1 MLLMEPATTPP
12 MSGRRAQAARNDQ
25 RILEAARA
33 VFTADPEAPIAAVA
47 AEAGVGIA
55 ALYRRYRSKEELL
68 QRLALDGLRGY
79 IAETEAAL
87 ADDGDPWDAFAS
99 FLRRSLDSGA
109 GSLTVRLAGAFTPTE
124 ELQRAGRDA
133 HAATQR
139 LLDRAKAAGALHPD
153 ITVGDI
159 SLLLEQLQ
167 AVQVADPDRT
177 RRLRHRYLALLLD
190 ALHRPATPLP
200 GPAPSW
206 EEISRRYDGAGA

>member
-1 MLLMEPATTPP
+1 
-12 MSGRRAQAARNDQ
+12 
-25 RILEAARA
+25 

-47 AEAGVGIA
+47 ARAGVGIA

-87 ADDGDPWDAFAS
+87 ADDADPWDAFAR

-109 GSLTVRLAGAFTPTE
+109 GSLTVRLAGTFTPTE

-139 LLDRAKAAGALHPD
+139 LLDRAKAAGVLHPD

-177 RRLRHRYLALLLD
+177 RQLRHRYLALLLEG
-190 ALHRPATPLP
+190 LHRPATPLP

-206 EEISRRYDGAGA
+206 EEISRRYDG

>member
-1 MLLMEPATTPP
+1 MFLMEPTTQPL
-12 MSGRRAQAARNDQ
+12 SGRRAQAARNDQ

-47 AEAGVGIA
+47 ARAGVGIA

-87 ADDGDPWDAFAS
+87 AVDGDPWEAFAG
-99 FLRRSLDSGA
+99 FLGRSLDSGA

-177 RRLRHRYLALLLD
+177 SQLRHRYLALLLD

-206 EEISRRYDGAGA
+206 EEISRRYDG

>member
-1 MLLMEPATTPP
+1 MILMEPTTTPP

>member
-1 MLLMEPATTPP
+1 MILMEPTTTPP

-47 AEAGVGIA
+47 AAAGVGIA

>member
-1 MLLMEPATTPP
+1 MILMKPTTQP

-25 RILEAARA
+25 RILEAART
-33 VFTADPEAPIAAVA
+33 VFTANPEAPIAAVA
-47 AEAGVGIA
+47 ARAGVGIA

-79 IAETEAAL
+79 VAETEAAL
-87 ADDGDPWDAFAS
+87 ADDGDPWEAFAR

-109 GSLTVRLAGAFTPTE
+109 GSLTFRLAGTFTPTQD
-124 ELQRAGRDA
+124 LQRAGRDA
-133 HAATQR
+133 FAATQR

-177 RRLRHRYLALLLD
+177 RRLRQRYLALLLD

-206 EEISRRYDGAGA
+206 DEISRRYDG

>member
-1 MLLMEPATTPP
+1 MLLMEPTTQP

-47 AEAGVGIA
+47 ARAGVGIA

-87 ADDGDPWDAFAS
+87 AVDGDPWEAFAG
-99 FLRRSLDSGA
+99 FLGRSLDSGA

-177 RRLRHRYLALLLD
+177 SQLRHRYLALLLD

-206 EEISRRYDGAGA
+206 EEISRRYDG